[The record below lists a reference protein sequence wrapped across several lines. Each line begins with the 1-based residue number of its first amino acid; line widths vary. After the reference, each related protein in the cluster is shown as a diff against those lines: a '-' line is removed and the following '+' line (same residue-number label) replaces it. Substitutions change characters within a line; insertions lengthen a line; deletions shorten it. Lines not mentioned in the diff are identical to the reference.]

1 MIGTPYVI
9 KKIKFDFTLFDDDS
23 MPVYGFEHDRERI
36 LVLVRERCS
45 GESTK
50 SEIIKI
56 QMFFELDG
64 KVQAT
69 PSVDS
74 KTNHVINITCP

>member
-1 MIGTPYVI
+1 VI
-9 KKIKFDFTLFDDDS
+9 KKIRFDFTSFDDDS

-36 LVLVRERCS
+36 LVLDRERCS
-45 GESTK
+45 GETTK

-56 QMFFELDG
+56 RMFFELDG
-64 KVQAT
+64 KVQVTLSIA
-69 PSVDS
+69 S